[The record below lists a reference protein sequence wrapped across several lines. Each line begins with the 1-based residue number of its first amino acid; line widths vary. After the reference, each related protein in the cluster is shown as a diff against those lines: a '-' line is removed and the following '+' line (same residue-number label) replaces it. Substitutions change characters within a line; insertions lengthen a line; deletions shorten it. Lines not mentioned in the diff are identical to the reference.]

1 MKEDLLGTW
10 RRLLRVK
17 KPCSPPSL
25 LSTSL
30 WNSGTLSL
38 QDPDDMSLL
47 VADSTSCGTKF
58 SLLLSWV
65 TSMLFPPSSIIT
77 SSLSLSLSLSETR
90 KKNKTAYPSMFVELE
105 PFVNESQKHK
115 HTKKQYKTA
124 LWHPSMFFFCWINTL
139 LCWAWTF
146 VIWYTK
152 TWGSVTYI
160 TKF

>member
-1 MKEDLLGTW
+1 MFSLLLYICVRVFMKEDLLGTW

-17 KPCSPPSL
+17 KPCSSPSL
-25 LSTSL
+25 LSSSVG
-30 WNSGTLSL
+30 NSGTLSL

-77 SSLSLSLSLSETR
+77 SSLSLRHKKTRLRTPLCLLSSSLLLMNHKNTNTQRNSTR
-90 KKNKTAYPSMFVELE
+90 LHCS
-105 PFVNESQKHK
+105 
-115 HTKKQYKTA
+115 
-124 LWHPSMFFFCWINTL
+124 TL

-152 TWGSVTYI
+152 TWGSVI
-160 TKF
+160 NK